1 MMNEEQ
7 HKHKMLWTFY
17 SPSFQF
23 DIRWWST
30 MSMTMDDKGWLGMTR
45 DDQGILLC
53 SKSMLDALFWC
64 HRGWTEEMLSAGVS
78 GRGAGYPCYIY
89 TCQQKPA
96 QCPLAVIVSTL
107 STGQTTDTQ
116 HAQNWIFSVSSH
128 NHFLSGEGED
138 TTHIVWVCG
147 QFMA

>member
-1 MMNEEQ
+1 
-7 HKHKMLWTFY
+7 
-17 SPSFQF
+17 
-23 DIRWWST
+23 
-30 MSMTMDDKGWLGMTR
+30 MTR

-96 QCPLAVIVSTL
+96 QCPLAAIVSNCPL
-107 STGQTTDTQ
+107 ARQQT
-116 HAQNWIFSVSSH
+116 HNMLKIEYFLCLLH
-128 NHFLSGEGED
+128 NHFLGGEDED